1 MNLDDLNLLRE
12 IDQAD
17 MLFHVDNFA
26 NQLEQAW
33 ALAATQPL
41 PDSHRPP
48 RQVVVCGM
56 GGSAI
61 GGDLTAALVA
71 GTAPVPFSV
80 VRGYDLPAYVSGPE
94 TLVVASSFSGGTE
107 ETLAAVDQAI
117 ERGATLLAITTGGKL
132 ADHARQHGY
141 PLWQFDYKS
150 QPRAALGW
158 SFGMLLGLVSRLGY
172 APSLETGLRE
182 GIALLREQQPEYA
195 PSNPAATN
203 PAKRGAGQLM
213 GRIPMFVGSGAFEPV
228 ARRWKGQLNENAK
241 VWSAWEAMPEMNH
254 NAVVGIEHPD
264 GLLRNVCAI
273 FIASPQFDHP
283 RVALRNQLTY
293 TLFLEHGI
301 MADRF
306 QPRGSSLLAQML
318 HAIQFGDY
326 VSYYTAIGNGADPT
340 AIAPIVELKSLMAE
354 RA

>member
-1 MNLDDLNLLRE
+1 MNLDDMNLLRD
-12 IDQAD
+12 IDKDD
-17 MLFHVDNFA
+17 MLFHVNNFA

-33 ALAATQPL
+33 TLAATLPL
-41 PDSHRPP
+41 PESHRQP
-48 RQVVVCGM
+48 RQIVVCGM

-61 GGDLTAALVA
+61 GGDLTAALIA
-71 GTAPVPFSV
+71 GTSPVPFSV
-80 VRGYDLPAYVSGPE
+80 VRGYDLPAYINGPE
-94 TLVVASSFSGGTE
+94 TLVIASSFSGGTE
-107 ETLAAVDQAI
+107 ETLAAVEQAV

-132 ADHARQHGY
+132 AAHAEKHGY

-158 SFGMLLGLVSRLGY
+158 SFGMLMGLVYRLGY
-172 APSLETGLRE
+172 APTLDTDLHE
-182 GIALLREQQPEYA
+182 GIALLREFQPEYA
-195 PSNPAATN
+195 PENPAATN

-213 GRIPMFVGSGAFEPV
+213 GRIPMFIGSGAFEPV

-241 VWSAWEAMPEMNH
+241 VWGCWEPMPEMNH

-264 GLLRNVCAI
+264 DLMRHVCTV
-273 FIASPQFDHP
+273 FISSPQFDHP

-301 MADRF
+301 MTDRF
-306 QPRGSSLLAQML
+306 QPQGSSLLAQML
-318 HAIQFGDY
+318 HAIQYGDY
-326 VSYYTAIGNGADPT
+326 LSYYAAIGTKTDPT
-340 AIAPIVELKSLMAE
+340 TIAPIVELKSLMAE

>member
-1 MNLDDLNLLRE
+1 MNLDDLNLLR
-12 IDQAD
+12 DVDKDD

-33 ALAATQPL
+33 ALAATLPL
-41 PDSHRPP
+41 PDSHRHP
-48 RQVVVCGM
+48 RQIVVCGM

-71 GTAPVPFSV
+71 GTAPVPISV
-80 VRGYDLPAYVSGPE
+80 VRGYDLPAYVGGPE

-107 ETLAAVDQAI
+107 ETLSAVDVAI
-117 ERGATLLAITTGGKL
+117 ERGASLLAITTGGKL
-132 ADHARQHGY
+132 AAHAQQHGY

-158 SFGMLLGLVSRLGY
+158 SFGMLIGLMYRLGY
-172 APSLETGLRE
+172 APDLDADLSEGL
-182 GIALLREQQPEYA
+182 ALLREQQPEYA
-195 PSNPAATN
+195 PGNPAATN
-203 PAKRGAGQLM
+203 PAKRGAGQMM
-213 GRIPMFVGSGAFEPV
+213 GRIPMFVGSGPFEPV
-228 ARRWKGQLNENAK
+228 ARRWKTQLNENSK
-241 VWSAWEAMPEMNH
+241 VWSQWEPMPEMNH
-254 NAVVGIEHPD
+254 NAVVGIEYPD
-264 GLLRNVCAI
+264 DLLRHVCAL
-273 FIASPQFDHP
+273 FITSSQFDHP

-306 QPRGSSLLAQML
+306 QPRGASLLAQML

-326 VSYYTAIGNGADPT
+326 VSYYVAIGYKADPT
-340 AIAPIVELKSLMAE
+340 LIEPIVELKALMAE
-354 RA
+354 HA

>member
-1 MNLDDLNLLRE
+1 MNLDDLNLLRD
-12 IDQAD
+12 IDKDD

-33 ALAATQPL
+33 ALAATLPL
-41 PDSHRPP
+41 PDSHRQP
-48 RQVVVCGM
+48 RQIVVCGM

-61 GGDLTAALVA
+61 GGDLTAALIA

-107 ETLAAVDQAI
+107 ETLAAVDVAI

-132 ADHARQHGY
+132 AEHARQHGY
-141 PLWQFDYKS
+141 PLWQFDYTS

-158 SFGMLLGLVSRLGY
+158 SFGMLMGLVYRLGY
-172 APSLETGLRE
+172 APTLDTDLQE
-182 GIALLREQQPEYA
+182 GIALLREFQPEYA
-195 PSNPAATN
+195 PENPAATN

-228 ARRWKGQLNENAK
+228 ARRWKGQFNENAK
-241 VWSAWEAMPEMNH
+241 TWAHWESMPEMNH
-254 NAVVGIEHPD
+254 NAVVGIEHPA
-264 GLLRNVCAI
+264 GLLSHASVV

-293 TLFLEHGI
+293 MLFLEHGI

-306 QPRGSSLLAQML
+306 EPRGSSMLAQML
-318 HAIQFGDY
+318 HAIQYGDY
-326 VSYYTAIGNGADPT
+326 VSYYAAIGNGSDPT
-340 AIAPIVELKSLMAE
+340 TIPPIVELKALMAE